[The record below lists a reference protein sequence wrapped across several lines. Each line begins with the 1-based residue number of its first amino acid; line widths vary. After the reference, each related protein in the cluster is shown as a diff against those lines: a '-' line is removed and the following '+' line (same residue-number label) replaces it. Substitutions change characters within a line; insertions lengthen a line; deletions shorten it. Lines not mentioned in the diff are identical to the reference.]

1 MNFVDD
7 DESIMIQKD
16 EKQKKNYRYLK
27 VDLEEGKDGR
37 RVKMMSTPASLTT
50 NAGRVVTSVTQLT
63 AQRAHVFAMMGFASH
78 HEVCELALLREK
90 DSSVI
95 PISDKCNEESIDCCL
110 N

>member
-37 RVKMMSTPASLTT
+37 LVKMMSTPASLTT
-50 NAGRVVTSVTQLT
+50 NAGLSQPSYNSGCSCM
-63 AQRAHVFAMMGFASH
+63 FS
-78 HEVCELALLREK
+78 
-90 DSSVI
+90 
-95 PISDKCNEESIDCCL
+95 P
-110 N
+110 

>member
-50 NAGRVVTSVTQLT
+50 NAGSSHQGVPEKEQRQTKTSVCFTFYEIST
-63 AQRAHVFAMMGFASH
+63 ACIYF
-78 HEVCELALLREK
+78 
-90 DSSVI
+90 
-95 PISDKCNEESIDCCL
+95 ISRFWFICF
-110 N
+110 